1 MAVLVM
7 AQVVAEH
14 LGALH
19 PVEKLLTVVLA
30 FGPFVLLAVVVLI
43 RRRQDAAAEQEPAQ
57 QDPAQQEP
65 ADGPAAQD
73 SER

>member
-1 MAVLVM
+1 MDGVVAMVA
-7 AQVVAEH
+7 AQLMTQLVAEH

-19 PVEKLLTVVLA
+19 PFEKVLTLVLA

-43 RRRQDAAAEQEPAQ
+43 RRRQDAAAEVNEE
-57 QDPAQQEP
+57 QQE
-65 ADGPAAQD
+65 PAAQD